1 MSYPLP
7 PYPLPSVQLSRQAAE
22 RYAQLSAL
30 AESQPKPAREPRAVR
45 LVRLVRAK
53 LA

>member
-1 MSYPLP
+1 MSYPG
-7 PYPLPSVQLSRQAAE
+7 PLPSTQLSRAAAE

-30 AESQPKPAREPRAVR
+30 AEQPPAGQPEPRTRR
-45 LVRLVRAK
+45 LVRLVRSK